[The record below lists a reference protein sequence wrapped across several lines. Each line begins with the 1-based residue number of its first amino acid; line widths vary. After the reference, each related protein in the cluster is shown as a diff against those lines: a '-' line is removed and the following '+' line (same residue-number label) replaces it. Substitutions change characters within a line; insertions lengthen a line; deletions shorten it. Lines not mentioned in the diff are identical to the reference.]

1 MMGSVWEMQNM
12 EILNFIHGKQLET
25 IDLLSVGGTFI
36 EIALVSIRLKCTLCT
51 FKVLLQ

>member
-1 MMGSVWEMQNM
+1 M

-36 EIALVSIRLKCTLCT
+36 EIVLNSVSIRLECILCT

>member
-1 MMGSVWEMQNM
+1 M

-36 EIALVSIRLKCTLCT
+36 EIALNSVSIRLECILCT